1 MLADWLKNPKLKT
14 KEKKKYASQPRNHPP
29 YQGCTPPRP
38 RAQGDVMEFR
48 VPNTNFNRLK
58 AAHELKNVVKE
69 MIPPLLAFFA
79 EVMGTDWNAPRMT
92 AGTREIFERLERECR
107 DAGVSACISQWIM
120 GQTPMAL
127 DFLEF
132 LTQRNIVGIFQKGEN
147 NYLLIFRNVEGSLK
161 LAYYLTTIIG
171 EKLRTMEVQ
180 QRISY
185 DNKKPPVL
193 QTQKGKGKGKTQ
205 ASNQGKGHQGRGKGG
220 KGKHRSRS
228 PRNLGP
234 VGAPPNPPAPAHPPP
249 RKQGHPPTQM
259 GPLRANR

>member
-1 MLADWLKNPKLKT
+1 MLWNFAFL
-14 KEKKKYASQPRNHPP
+14 
-29 YQGCTPPRP
+29 TPI
-38 RAQGDVMEFR
+38 
-48 VPNTNFNRLK
+48 FNRLK

-69 MIPPLLAFFA
+69 MIPPLLAFFS

-147 NYLLIFRNVEGSLK
+147 NYLLIFRNVEGLLK
-161 LAYYLTTIIG
+161 LAYYLTTTIG
-171 EKLRTMEVQ
+171 EKLCTMEVP

-193 QTQKGKGKGKTQ
+193 QTNKGKGKGKAQ
-205 ASNQGKGHQGRGKGG
+205 AGNQGKGKGHQGRGKGG

-234 VGAPPNPPAPAHPPP
+234 VGAAPAPANPPP
-249 RKQGHPPTQM
+249 AETGAPPPD
-259 GPLRANR
+259 GAPGS

>member
-1 MLADWLKNPKLKT
+1 MPPSQEIIRLT
-14 KEKKKYASQPRNHPP
+14 KDVHHL
-29 YQGCTPPRP
+29 
-38 RAQGDVMEFR
+38 AQGLRVMLWNFAFLT
-48 VPNTNFNRLK
+48 PIFNRLK

-193 QTQKGKGKGKTQ
+193 QTQKGKGKGKAQ
-205 ASNQGKGHQGRGKGG
+205 ASNQGKGKGHQGRGKGG

-234 VGAPPNPPAPAHPPP
+234 VGAPPPPPAPAHPPP
-249 RKQGHPPTQM
+249 RKQGHPPTQR
-259 GPLRANR
+259 GPLRAKR